1 VAAGL
6 HFSNGQKIELLGSLG
21 GAVLNAEGNLEV
33 SDFDLSA
40 IGVSIGTEEYSLR
53 EQKIA
58 NFILRMSSVES
69 ASSLKNFL
77 AKVFKRS
84 AEIFLGALIKEA
96 IQSPRGIGF
105 DERFKLRTSTT
116 LLIGNFHTYH
126 YVREGFEKDLKL
138 MPRNSQRFEHYLEI
152 MQNTS
157 ISGIHVRLGDYL
169 SIDELNVLTSSYYRN
184 AVSLLEEQKNDHR
197 YFIFTNDQ
205 KAVFSYLPRSIQN
218 SVHYVDDSLSSAET
232 LELMRHCKNL
242 VIANSTFSW
251 WGGFVTKIEN
261 SRVIS
266 PARWFRS
273 RSNPVQMCP
282 PTWIQLTS
290 E

>member
-1 VAAGL
+1 MAAGL
-6 HFSNGQKIELLGSLG
+6 HFSNGEKIELLGSLG
-21 GAVLNAEGNLEV
+21 GAVLNAEGDLEV
-33 SDFDLSA
+33 NDFDLRA
-40 IGVSIGTEEYSLR
+40 IGVTINTEEYSLSK
-53 EQKIA
+53 QKVA

-69 ASSLKNFL
+69 ASAIKNFL
-77 AKVFKRS
+77 AAVLKRI
-84 AEIFLGALIKEA
+84 AEIFLGTLIKEA
-96 IQSPRGIGF
+96 IQSPKGIGF
-105 DERFKLRTSTT
+105 DERFKLKPSTT
-116 LLIGNFHTYH
+116 LLIGNFHSYH
-126 YVREGFEKDLKL
+126 YVREDFYKDLKL
-138 MPRNSQRFEHYLEI
+138 TPRKSKRIEHYLET
-152 MQNTS
+152 MQNAS

-169 SIDELNVLTSSYYRN
+169 RIDELNVLTASYYRN
-184 AVSLLEEQKNDHR
+184 AITLIEEQKNEHR

-205 KAVFSYLPRSIQN
+205 KVAAGYLPESIQN

-251 WGGFVTKIEN
+251 WGGFVTNIEN
-261 SRVIS
+261 SSVIS

-290 E
+290 